1 MIAGVKGSAVL
12 SALLMKGSAF
22 LSALLMKG
30 SAVLSALLILLP
42 WDAWAA
48 DDMAGAIRDLARKTV
63 AFAGR
68 GEPVSVSWRNLSSLA
83 SGDFNQARSA
93 FDAALREAGTRAGD
107 KEDRPGV
114 LSHVDARLTVSG
126 NLSQFLLV
134 EEARKGDDRQ
144 VWIASWKRS
153 ASAGAPAGSILTL
166 EKKLVW
172 EQEEQILDVVM
183 LGPGVLV
190 LSPSRVSLR
199 TESATQSLTLT
210 QPRPWPR
217 DLRGHLRVN
226 GGGFK
231 AYLPGVA
238 CSGAADASLTMECH
252 PSDEPWTLDAG
263 ARGML
268 LAGFTPGRN
277 HFDGRVST
285 ANGIRKTLAPF
296 FSAASAEE
304 NGHQYWLLAMLDGRT
319 QIFDAGLDPVG
330 SVASWG
336 SDLAETEARCGGGS
350 QILATKAGEAREPD
364 AVRAFGLVNRTPVP
378 LSAPLD
384 LPGPVTAFWSL
395 GGNAAVAVVS
405 DLATGRYQAYMITV
419 NCGG

>member
-1 MIAGVKGSAVL
+1 MIAGV
-12 SALLMKGSAF
+12 
-22 LSALLMKG
+22 KG

-48 DDMAGAIRDLARKTV
+48 DDMAGAIRELARKTV

-83 SGDFNQARSA
+83 SGDFNQARNA
-93 FDAALREAGTRAGD
+93 FDTALREAGA
-107 KEDRPGV
+107 RPSEIAPV
-114 LSHVDARLTVSG
+114 VDARLTVSG
-126 NLSQFLLV
+126 NLSQFLIV

-144 VWIASWKRS
+144 VWIASWKRP
-153 ASAGAPAGSILTL
+153 APTGAPAGSILTL

-183 LGPGVLV
+183 LGPGILV
-190 LSPSRVSLR
+190 LSPSRVSLH
-199 TESATQSLTLT
+199 ADAVTQSLPLT
-210 QPRPWPR
+210 PPRPWPR

-238 CSGAADASLTMECH
+238 CSGAADPSLTLECH

-263 ARGML
+263 ARGVL

-304 NGHQYWLLAMLDGRT
+304 NGRQYWLLAMLDGRT
-319 QIFDAGLDPVG
+319 QIFDAALDPVG

-336 SDLAETEARCGGGS
+336 SDLAATEAHCGGGS
-350 QILATKAGEAREPD
+350 QTLATKAGEAREPD

-378 LSAPLD
+378 LGAPLD

-395 GGNAAVAVVS
+395 GGNGALAVVS

>member
-1 MIAGVKGSAVL
+1 MIAGV
-12 SALLMKGSAF
+12 
-22 LSALLMKG
+22 KG

-42 WDAWAA
+42 WDARAA
-48 DDMAGAIRDLARKTV
+48 DDMAGAARELARKTV

-83 SGDFNQARSA
+83 SGDFNQARMA
-93 FDAALREAGTRAGD
+93 FDAALREAGARVSEIA
-107 KEDRPGV
+107 PV
-114 LSHVDARLTVSG
+114 VDARLTVSG
-126 NLSQFLLV
+126 NPSQFLLV
-134 EEARKGDDRQ
+134 EEARKGEDRQ
-144 VWIASWKRS
+144 VWIASWNRP
-153 ASAGAPAGSILTL
+153 APTGAPAGSTLTL

-183 LGPGVLV
+183 LGPGILV
-190 LSPSRVSLR
+190 LSPSHVSLR
-199 TESATQSLTLT
+199 GDTVTQTVPLTP
-210 QPRPWPR
+210 PRPWPR

-238 CSGAADASLTMECH
+238 CSGAADPSLTISLTMECH

-263 ARGML
+263 TRGVL
-268 LAGFTPGRN
+268 LASFTPGRN

-304 NGHQYWLLAMLDGRT
+304 NGRPYWLLAMLDGRT
-319 QIFDAGLDPVG
+319 QILDAALDPVG

-336 SDLAETEARCGGGS
+336 SDLSSTEAHCGGGS

-395 GGNAAVAVVS
+395 GGNGALAVVS
-405 DLATGRYQAYMITV
+405 DLATGRSQAYVITV

>member
-1 MIAGVKGSAVL
+1 MIAGV
-12 SALLMKGSAF
+12 
-22 LSALLMKG
+22 KG

-48 DDMAGAIRDLARKTV
+48 DDMAGAARELARKTV

-83 SGDFNQARSA
+83 SGEFNQARTA
-93 FDAALREAGTRAGD
+93 FDAALREAGARLLGQA
-107 KEDRPGV
+107 PGEIAPV
-114 LSHVDARLTVSG
+114 VDARVTVSG

-144 VWIASWKRS
+144 VWIASWKRP
-153 ASAGAPAGSILTL
+153 APTGAPAGSILTL

-183 LGPGVLV
+183 LGPGILV

-199 TESATQSLTLT
+199 TESATQSLPLT
-210 QPRPWPR
+210 PPRPWPR

-238 CSGAADASLTMECH
+238 CSGAAAPSLTMECH

-263 ARGML
+263 SRGVL

-296 FSAASAEE
+296 FAAASAEE
-304 NGHQYWLLAMLDGRT
+304 NGRQYWLLAMLDGRT
-319 QIFDAGLDPVG
+319 QILDAALDPVG

-336 SDLAETEARCGGGS
+336 SDLAATEAHCGGGS
-350 QILATKAGEAREPD
+350 QTLATKAGEAREPD
-364 AVRAFGLVNRTPVP
+364 AIRAFGLVNRTPVP
-378 LSAPLD
+378 LGAPLD

-395 GGNAAVAVVS
+395 GGNAALAVVS
-405 DLATGRYQAYMITV
+405 DLATGSYQAYLITV